1 MTQGTKL
8 QLAGLEASK
17 LEAVVETMLLAAH
30 ADGEFSADERAQL
43 ARSVSAMTDGQLPE
57 AKFNALV
64 ANIAAA
70 ADSDRA
76 ARIAAIRTRLADP
89 AICEAALDL
98 AIRVTA
104 SDNFI
109 RTSERELILELAE
122 GLGVESGRAADMVA
136 QASSK

>member
-8 QLAGLEASK
+8 QLAGLDAPR

-30 ADGEFSADERAQL
+30 ADGEFSEEERAQL
-43 ARSVSAMTDGQLPE
+43 ARSVSAMTDGQLAE
-57 AKFNALV
+57 AKFGELV
-64 ANIAAA
+64 KHIAATA
-70 ADSDRA
+70 ESDRT
-76 ARIAAIRTRLADP
+76 ARIASIRARLADP
-89 AICEAALDL
+89 ALCEAALDL

-122 GLGVESGRAADMVA
+122 GLGVEPARAADLVA
-136 QASSK
+136 AASPR